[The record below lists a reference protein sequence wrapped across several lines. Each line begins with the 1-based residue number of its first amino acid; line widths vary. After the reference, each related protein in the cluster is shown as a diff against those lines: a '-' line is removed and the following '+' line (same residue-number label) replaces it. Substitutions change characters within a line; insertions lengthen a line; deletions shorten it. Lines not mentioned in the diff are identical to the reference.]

1 MSSTYGST
9 VGTLNQIIYANNYQ
23 NYIDSYYIDNVTTA
37 TSAPL
42 NLVGGNYYYTEL
54 YHINTQ
60 GVGFV
65 KISVQVP
72 NSDTTLQKQTY
83 EVDFIKTTV
92 TNDP

>member
-9 VGTLNQIIYANNYQ
+9 AGTLNQIIYANTFQSSMDN
-23 NYIDSYYIDNVTTA
+23 YYIDNVATA

-54 YHINTQ
+54 YHINSA
-60 GVGFV
+60 GAGWIKV
-65 KISVQVP
+65 SVQVP